1 MPWSASLVMFRCG
14 VSIPSAVLI
23 ACFWGNDALSQT
35 LDISLKPTLTSN
47 QVNTGNGA
55 WDTVV
60 EPGQKA
66 EKDGVA
72 TDFSKPEAQKESSA
86 EAEKLVKVL
95 NDLEAK
101 QTNSESKLSSLTSL
115 SLPDPALKLDPPQSN
130 LDSESEPQKKPS
142 FRTSWGYLQQ
152 ISSELNT
159 SVPTP
164 GDRASGISHSH
175 ELISTLSP
183 QPDREFL
190 THNSQLTTHNF
201 SSPSTPPATCQQP
214 TCNFLAQTPQTP
226 QNLPSDL
233 NPADLNPD
241 PNRDRFLQP
250 PPEPTP
256 EPPQAPPQVEPQ
268 PTPSPQPELPNV
280 PIPVQ
285 KIEVVGS
292 TILSREDIE
301 AIVKPLE
308 GRSVTLE
315 QLREAADKIT
325 TIYLDRGYITSRAVV
340 PPQTITNG
348 NVQIQV
354 IEGKLAKIE
363 VEGTKRLNPSY
374 VRSRIR
380 LGAGRPLSTAKL
392 EDQLR
397 LLRVDPLFDNVEASL
412 RAGEKE
418 GESILIVRV
427 IEANPFQAN
436 FSIDNYS
443 PPSVG
448 SERLGVNVRHRNITG
463 RGDELAAAYYRA
475 IGDSDVFDFSYRIP
489 VNAMNGTV
497 QLRVAPNRNSI
508 VQAPFDQFDISGK
521 SQLYEISYRQPL
533 LRSPIQEFAVSL
545 GFTYQRGRTYLAGD
559 PFPFGLGPGEEGSD
573 TGVTTTSAIKIGQD
587 YIRRDPRGAWALRS
601 QFSIGT
607 GLFDATVNESPVPD
621 GLFFSWL
628 GQVQR
633 VQRLNENHLLIL
645 QADLQL
651 SANSLLPSQQF
662 VIGGGQ
668 SLRGYRQNVR
678 SGDNGFRFSV
688 EDRITIERDPS
699 SKVPNLQLAPFIDM
713 GMVWNSQ
720 NNPNEIA
727 FPNTNIFG
735 GDRAFLAGI
744 GLGILWEPIPKVNV
758 RIDYALPIINIQDKG
773 NNAQDSGFYFSVIYT
788 P

>member
-1 MPWSASLVMFRCG
+1 MPWSASQVMFRCG

-23 ACFWGNDALSQT
+23 ACFCSNDALSQT
-35 LDISLKPTLTSN
+35 LDISLKPSLTAN
-47 QVNTGNGA
+47 QADAESGV
-55 WDTVV
+55 WDSLA

-66 EKDGVA
+66 QKDAA
-72 TDFSKPEAQKESSA
+72 TDDKPEAKQESSA
-86 EAEKLVKVL
+86 EERELVGVF
-95 NDLEAK
+95 NDLEDLGAK
-101 QTNSESKLSSLTSL
+101 QTNSEPESSNLILTEIPVGVASVRLSAQAEVPRHRPIQSQSLLDRSQKLAPSK
-115 SLPDPALKLDPPQSN
+115 SN
-130 LDSESEPQKKPS
+130 LDSEFHPQEKPS
-142 FRTSWGYLQQ
+142 FKTSWGDLQQ
-152 ISSELNT
+152 FSVQT
-159 SVPTP
+159 SK
-164 GDRASGISHSH
+164 
-175 ELISTLSP
+175 
-183 QPDREFL
+183 
-190 THNSQLTTHNF
+190 
-201 SSPSTPPATCQQP
+201 PATCQQP
-214 TCNFLAQTPQTP
+214 TCNFLAQTTP
-226 QNLPSDL
+226 NQPSNVNPSNVDPSDL
-233 NPADLNPD
+233 NPSNLTPD

-250 PPEPTP
+250 PPQPTP
-256 EPPQAPPQVEPQ
+256 EPPKAPPQVEPQ

-285 KIEVVGS
+285 KIDVVGS
-292 TILSREDIE
+292 TILTREEID

-340 PPQTITNG
+340 PPQTITDG
-348 NVQIQV
+348 KVQIQV

-521 SQLYEISYRQPL
+521 SHLYEISYRQPL

-559 PFPFGLGPGEEGSD
+559 PFPFGLGPGEEGSN
-573 TGVTTTSAIKIGQD
+573 TGVTTTSVIKIGQD

-678 SGDNGFRFSV
+678 SGDNGFRFSL

-699 SKVPNLQLAPFIDM
+699 SKVPTLQLAPFIDM
-713 GMVWNSQ
+713 GMVWNSE
-720 NNPNEIA
+720 NNPNKIA
-727 FPNTNIFG
+727 FPNTSIFS

-758 RIDYALPIINIQDKG
+758 RIDYALPIISIQDKG
-773 NNAQDSGFYFSVIYT
+773 NNAQDSGFYFSIIYS